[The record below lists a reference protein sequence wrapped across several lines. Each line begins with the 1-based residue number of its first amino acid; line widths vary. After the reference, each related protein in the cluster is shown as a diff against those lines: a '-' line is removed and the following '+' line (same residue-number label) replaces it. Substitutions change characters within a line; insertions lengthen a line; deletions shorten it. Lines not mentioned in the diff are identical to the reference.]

1 MELTKR
7 ELLLEKRL
15 NELSTAS
22 LPKPKVE
29 KVVSIRSAT
38 VGAPAL
44 MLTPDQLDLRDLAYE
59 ARANTISTNA
69 IVQRLGWKPSKIQ
82 SAVTKEMIADYQ
94 FEQAKRVQRGV
105 YIPANLD
112 IDLEPEV
119 DNVFFDITNQ
129 ELEELTRV
137 KLDLIA
143 KNKRI
148 DELLSRL
155 PAIEQQIT
163 DEEEALLLEYTRFIL
178 PIEEIDLA
186 QTMAGRMP
194 TRRELDAFTELLDGE
209 ELRTLLG
216 YLEAYDTFD
225 AKREQLKREVLQ
237 IREEYNDN
245 TFAIDRIDAKIA
257 QNREDLREVGA
268 VKSTIDQRNAQ
279 RRRLYVDQIKLLNDG
294 RMDVEMLPN
303 ETQEEYTA
311 RLQEVGATTPDPDSV
326 QAAAKLFYTDVLREK
341 LQEIISNDADIGTFI
356 KDMDGDERYIVVKNF
371 PKFKKRFQ
379 DIMGKEKVGGQG
391 VINTMLEV
399 KDAIIGTLSQE
410 TADETVRVIEDAAGL
425 LGAIPVDQQSMADV
439 IRDIN
444 RSRQLTQ
451 GQRRSLL
458 DFTENRDTP
467 EYVLRGG
474 VQPSEDKKQEYS
486 MFRARITQLYGEVVA
501 PRPDEFAKLMGAIR
515 RRMAEI
521 ELDDPKRESEDL
533 QREYEPLDQMSRAT
547 NIEELEKLSD
557 DVGLNPSQYTGS
569 GLKRGLQ
576 RKHDKVVQF
585 GRVDIHPQRLFYDNV
600 LKITKNGRSIT
611 GIPNVK
617 VSDAFGD
624 VVLSVLKGKT
634 PTMKDFN
641 RMSAQDKKHYDML
654 VFSSGLHKDV
664 ESTGSG
670 IKQDLKARLELIEGE
685 IQACNNNAI
694 LIKEARQVLHQM
706 AQMKMVSRP
715 KAVAHLK
722 QLQSFR

>member
-1 MELTKR
+1 
-7 ELLLEKRL
+7 
-15 NELSTAS
+15 
-22 LPKPKVE
+22 
-29 KVVSIRSAT
+29 
-38 VGAPAL
+38 
-44 MLTPDQLDLRDLAYE
+44 
-59 ARANTISTNA
+59 
-69 IVQRLGWKPSKIQ
+69 
-82 SAVTKEMIADYQ
+82 
-94 FEQAKRVQRGV
+94 
-105 YIPANLD
+105 
-112 IDLEPEV
+112 
-119 DNVFFDITNQ
+119 
-129 ELEELTRV
+129 
-137 KLDLIA
+137 
-143 KNKRI
+143 
-148 DELLSRL
+148 
-155 PAIEQQIT
+155 
-163 DEEEALLLEYTRFIL
+163 
-178 PIEEIDLA
+178 
-186 QTMAGRMP
+186 
-194 TRRELDAFTELLDGE
+194 
-209 ELRTLLG
+209 
-216 YLEAYDTFD
+216 
-225 AKREQLKREVLQ
+225 LQ
-237 IREEYNDN
+237 IRNEYDENA
-245 TFAIDRIDAKIA
+245 FAIDRIDAKIS
-257 QNREDLREVGA
+257 QNREDLREVGV
-268 VKSTIDQRNAQ
+268 VKSNIDQRNAQ

-294 RMDVEMLPN
+294 RMDIEMLPN

-356 KDMDGDERYIVVKNF
+356 KDMDGDERYIVVKRF
-371 PKFKKRFQ
+371 PEFKKRFQ
-379 DIMGKEKVGGQG
+379 DVLGKEKVGGQG
-391 VINTMLEV
+391 VINTMLEL

-410 TADETVRVIEDAAGL
+410 QADETVRVIEDAAGL
-425 LGAIPVDQQSMADV
+425 LGAIPVDDQSMADV

-486 MFRARITQLYGEVVA
+486 MFRARIAQLYGEVVA
-501 PRPDEFAKLMGAIR
+501 PRPDDFAKSMSGIR
-515 RRMAEI
+515 RRKAEI
-521 ELDDPKRESEDL
+521 ERDDPGRADATL
-533 QREYEPLDQMSRAT
+533 QSEYETLDVLSRAT
-547 NIEELEKLSD
+547 NIEELEQLSA
-557 DVGLNPSQYTGS
+557 DVGLNPLQYQGS

-576 RKHDKVVQF
+576 RKHDKIVQF

-670 IKQDLKARLELIEGE
+670 IKQDLKARLELIEG
-685 IQACNNNAI
+685 IVQAGNNNPDI
-694 LIKEARQVLHQM
+694 IKEARQVLHQM